1 DRMAV
6 ARDGEPVLVGP
17 ASLDKLRDA
26 QIVCHDAKSLRVA
39 AVDDTLIAAYLIEPG
54 RAEYPL
60 DDLSAEYGLELVP
73 EPAADEETAALVR
86 RAAATLRLAPRMRER
101 LVERGS
107 LELYERIELPL
118 TEVL

>member
-1 DRMAV
+1 LPAAPRPLVGENIAWVVGEAAVPTGRVGVALVGDRMAV

-73 EPAADEETAALVR
+73 EPAAD
-86 RAAATLRLAPRMRER
+86 
-101 LVERGS
+101 
-107 LELYERIELPL
+107 
-118 TEVL
+118 